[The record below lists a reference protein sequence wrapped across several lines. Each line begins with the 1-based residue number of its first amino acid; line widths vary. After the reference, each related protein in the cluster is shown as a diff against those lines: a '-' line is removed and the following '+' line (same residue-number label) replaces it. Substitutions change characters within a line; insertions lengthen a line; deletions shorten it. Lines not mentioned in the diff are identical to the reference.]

1 MDISEDARQVL
12 EERVVRILGD
22 TDIPANSKD
31 EIKREL
37 LSNYT
42 DASTKNAQSRG
53 ALIIERRDVEF
64 ALKDSEEIG
73 EIASMYRASYSSSL
87 NRAGIISR
95 SFAYL
100 IDLIAST
107 LLTIIASLPFII
119 LMGFLAPPPHG
130 GFNIVGLFIQFFPG
144 PMITN
149 LSIIFLYFVVFE
161 GYFGYT
167 LGKWLFDLRV
177 LRTDGERINYSE
189 AMLRNIPKLFTP
201 IIAVDALIML
211 LFHRKDR
218 QRLFDRI
225 SGTIVIHRN

>member
-1 MDISEDARQVL
+1 MEISNDARQVL
-12 EERVVRILGD
+12 EDRVFRILGE
-22 TDIPANSKD
+22 TDIPESCKN

-42 DASTKNAQSRG
+42 DASAKNAQSRG
-53 ALIIERRDVEF
+53 ALIVEITDVEL
-64 ALKDSEEIG
+64 ALKDSEETA
-73 EIASMYRASYSSSL
+73 EIASMYMASYSSSL
-87 NRAGIISR
+87 HRAGIISR
-95 SFAYL
+95 SLAYL

-107 LLTIIASLPFII
+107 ILTIIASLPFII
-119 LMGFLAPPPHG
+119 LMGFLTPPHHG
-130 GFNIVGLFIQFFPG
+130 GFDIIGLFVQFFPA

-149 LSIIFLYFVVFE
+149 LSIIFLYFVIFE

-201 IIAVDALIML
+201 TIAADALIML
-211 LFHRKDR
+211 VIYRKDR
-218 QRLFDRI
+218 QRLFDKI

>member
-1 MDISEDARQVL
+1 MEISDDARQVL
-12 EERVVRILGD
+12 EERVFRILGE
-22 TDIPANSKD
+22 TDIPENSKN

-42 DASTKNAQSRG
+42 DASAKNAQSRG
-53 ALIIERRDVEF
+53 ASIVEKVDVEL
-64 ALKDSEEIG
+64 ALKDSEETN
-73 EIASMYRASYSSSL
+73 EIASMYMASYSGSL
-87 NRAGIISR
+87 KRAGIISR

-100 IDLIAST
+100 IDLIVST
-107 LLTIIASLPFII
+107 FLTIIASLPFMI
-119 LMGFLAPPPHG
+119 LMGFLNPPNG
-130 GFNIVGLFIQFFPG
+130 GFNIVGLFVQFFPA

-149 LSIIFLYFVVFE
+149 LSIIFIYFVIFE

-177 LRTDGERINYSE
+177 LRVDGERINYSE
-189 AMLRNIPKLFTP
+189 AMLRNIPKLFIAT
-201 IIAVDALIML
+201 IAVDAVLML
-211 LFHRKDR
+211 VLYRKDR